1 MVPRNGEVEVV
12 TTIRSGEGRE
22 DNHVGVLSF
31 RLRRTPCIPFVVDL
45 LPSSGLQRPRS
56 RPVHSRNFPEL
67 TSSSRALQA
76 AFMAA
81 LSSVGGLVAST
92 VLVSTLGGLW
102 RVQTSQ
108 YALPTNER
116 DLEWCWFPHAR
127 LPPRRLFRLFRS
139 SLCEAKGRTCK
150 RGTVQLARTRDT
162 PRAKQ
167 SYTENFHRTSH
178 RAHRHFPDLGPS
190 RCRPTA
196 AWAVCV

>member
-92 VLVSTLGGLW
+92 VLVSTRL
-102 RVQTSQ
+102 VTSR
-108 YALPTNER
+108 YALPTH
-116 DLEWCWFPHAR
+116 DVTTMWCWLHGTGMHTSR
-127 LPPRRLFRLFRS
+127 RVCPP
-139 SLCEAKGRTCK
+139 A
-150 RGTVQLARTRDT
+150 
-162 PRAKQ
+162 
-167 SYTENFHRTSH
+167 
-178 RAHRHFPDLGPS
+178 
-190 RCRPTA
+190 PTA
-196 AWAVCV
+196 ASARAIAPLGA